1 MTTTAQLTP
10 SAWGRTP
17 SSSSQRNIRV
27 LFILCIG
34 ICIANQY
41 GKIVKLVK
49 IYPGN
54 NDDINTSS
62 KEKSE
67 SSFSFS
73 SSSPPGHLF
82 SPVQLSPTNKK
93 CSKEDRRK
101 VIDMTLINNELS
113 TLELRLNELWNVVD
127 TFYISESVV
136 PFKPG
141 ASNKPLHLA
150 NAWDDFAKFHSK
162 MVLYEIP
169 EHVSR
174 DVSGAAA
181 SKIGRAH
188 V

>member
-1 MTTTAQLTP
+1 M
-10 SAWGRTP
+10 
-17 SSSSQRNIRV
+17 
-27 LFILCIG
+27 CIG

-49 IYPGN
+49 IYSGN
-54 NDDINTSS
+54 NDDINI
-62 KEKSE
+62 
-67 SSFSFS
+67 